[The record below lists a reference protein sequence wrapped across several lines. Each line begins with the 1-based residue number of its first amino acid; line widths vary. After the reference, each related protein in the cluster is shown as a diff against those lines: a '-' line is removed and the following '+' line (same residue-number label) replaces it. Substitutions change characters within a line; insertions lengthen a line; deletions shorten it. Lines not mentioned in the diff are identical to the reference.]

1 MGAITIRLPED
12 LEKSIEDIVSR
23 GTYKE
28 KKEAI
33 ISLIRLGLS
42 ELKKREEPKVRVV
55 PEPFFPP
62 VKPPEKWPNHY
73 EFKR

>member
-1 MGAITIRLPED
+1 MGAITIHLPED
-12 LEKSIEDIVSR
+12 LEKSIDDLVSQ
-23 GTYKE
+23 GPYKE

-33 ISLIRLGLS
+33 ISLLRLGLG

-62 VKPPEKWPNHY
+62 VKPPGKWPDHY
-73 EFKR
+73 EFKK

>member
-1 MGAITIRLPED
+1 MGAITIHLPED
-12 LEKSIEDIVSR
+12 LEKSIENLVSQ

-55 PEPFFPP
+55 PEPYLPP
-62 VKPPEKWPNHY
+62 VKPPGKWPDHY
-73 EFKR
+73 EFRK